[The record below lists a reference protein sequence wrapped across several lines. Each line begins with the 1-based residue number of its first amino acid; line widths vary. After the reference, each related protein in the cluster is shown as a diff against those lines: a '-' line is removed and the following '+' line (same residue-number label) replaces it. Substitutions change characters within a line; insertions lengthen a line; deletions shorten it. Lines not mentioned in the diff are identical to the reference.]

1 MDNKSLSAEKK
12 ILGWGKYEFTV
23 LWWFFL
29 IWGLVFLD
37 RLVMPYTAPVV
48 MADLNI
54 TEVQY
59 GLINTFTTGAYA
71 ISAIFLTG
79 VLEATGKRK
88 KWLILLCLGA
98 GAFACLGAATQ
109 DVWQL
114 LITRALV
121 GLCEGPIAPLIY
133 ALLVR
138 ESSNARLAVNV
149 GIVNMGVSVI
159 AVAIGPML
167 VTQIASATNW
177 RYSFLIAGVIS
188 IIAAM
193 LMIIFIREKPF
204 IPEGVKESLIATFR
218 KLFQYRN
225 VSLSFVIGILTMT
238 YYWTLMLYATR
249 FFVEVV
255 GNELVNAG
263 FIISIMGFS
272 GIAMNIIVPKVSDLL
287 GRRPAIVMWY
297 LVAAILPFVMY
308 GAPMSMVAVVM
319 YATMGYVAGSIFPLF
334 QAVIPGET
342 LPNYLVGTASGLIV
356 GISEILGGSAWPA
369 LAGFVAE
376 SHGIPT
382 VIFVAGFAAIAAAI
396 LSIFLKETRGKKDEV
411 QDARV

>member
-1 MDNKSLSAEKK
+1 MNESIVTEKK

-48 MADLNI
+48 MADLQI

-59 GLINTFTTGAYA
+59 GLINTFTTGCYA
-71 ISAIFLTG
+71 IAAIFLTG

-88 KWLILLCLGA
+88 KWLIILCLGA
-98 GAFACLGAATQ
+98 GVFACLGAITQ

-114 LITRALV
+114 LITRAMV
-121 GLCEGPIAPLIY
+121 GLCEGPIAPLIF
-133 ALLVR
+133 AILVR

-159 AVAIGPML
+159 AVSIGPIL
-167 VTQIASATNW
+167 VTQIATATNW
-177 RYSFLIAGVIS
+177 RYSFLVAGVIS
-188 IIAAM
+188 IIASVF
-193 LMIIFIREKPF
+193 LLKFIKEKPF
-204 IPEGVKESLIATFR
+204 IPEDRKESMLATFK
-218 KLFQYRN
+218 KLLKYRN
-225 VSLSFVIGILTMT
+225 VVLSFFIGILTMM

-249 FFVEVV
+249 FFVEVA
-255 GNELVNAG
+255 GNELVGAG
-263 FIISIMGFS
+263 FIVSIMGAS

-297 LVAAILPFVMY
+297 LVAAVLPFVMY
-308 GAPMSMVAVVM
+308 GAQKSMAAVIM
-319 YATMGYVAGSIFPLF
+319 YAILGYVAGSIFPLF

-342 LPNYLVGTASGLIV
+342 LPNYMLGTASGLIV
-356 GISEILGGSAWPA
+356 GLSEILGGSAWPA
-369 LAGFVAE
+369 AAGFVAR
-376 SHGIPT
+376 SYGIPT
-382 VIFVAGFAAIAAAI
+382 VILFAGFAAIIAAA
-396 LSIFLKETRGKKDEV
+396 LSMFLKETRGKKDEV
-411 QDARV
+411 QDVRL

>member
-54 TEVQY
+54 SEVQY

-98 GAFACLGAATQ
+98 GAFACLGAITQ

-114 LITRALV
+114 LITRAVV

-159 AVAIGPML
+159 AVAIGPLL

-177 RYSFLIAGVIS
+177 RYSFLVAGVIS
-188 IIAAM
+188 IIAAL

-204 IPEGVKESLIATFR
+204 IPEGVKESLIATFK

-225 VSLSFVIGILTMT
+225 VSLSFFIGILTMT

-249 FFVEVV
+249 FFVEVA

-263 FIISIMGFS
+263 YIISIMGVS

-308 GAPMSMVAVVM
+308 GAPTSMVAVVM
-319 YATMGYVAGSIFPLF
+319 YAIMGYVAGSIFPLF

-369 LAGFVAE
+369 AAGFVAK
-376 SHGIPT
+376 SYGIPT
-382 VIFVAGFAAIAAAI
+382 VIVVAGFAAIAAAI
-396 LSIFLKETRGKKDEV
+396 LSLFLKETRGKKDEV
-411 QDARV
+411 QDMRL